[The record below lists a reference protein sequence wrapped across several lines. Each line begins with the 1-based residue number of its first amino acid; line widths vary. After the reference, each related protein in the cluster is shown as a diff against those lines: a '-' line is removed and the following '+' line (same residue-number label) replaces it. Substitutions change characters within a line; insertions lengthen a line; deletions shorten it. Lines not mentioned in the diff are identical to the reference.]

1 MPQDRPVG
9 GMVIGAVAIAGLAQ
23 IWYGLGA
30 FAGGSQDKARMD
42 DQLISPNR
50 SVGVLAASGWAA
62 VVTIVVTVVAAR
74 SLDSSSYTH
83 FLVYWSVLFG
93 CFQILTGLQNE
104 GVRAVSSVS
113 VKPDEVPARPTA
125 RVLAMTLILAGIVA
139 VLVLAIA
146 PWWAPH
152 LSVGVVVVV
161 VSAIVVVSYGCHLTL
176 GGILAGRRQWGTM
189 AALSAAE
196 PTVRIILIAGVALL
210 APSLSALQLAAA
222 LPALT
227 WLLFALVVPRGRSAA
242 LARGDVALKALL
254 ANGAWAML
262 AAAASA
268 VLVNGFPA
276 IVQAALGNNTP
287 GMASLLLGVQLT
299 RAPLMMPLAAFQG
312 VAIAGFV
319 ASRNG
324 RLRALAKPF
333 AAVVGVSAVLAVA
346 AALLGPWIMRL
357 LYGQQYVLS
366 RLVLGGLTFAAM
378 SIALLTLAGSA
389 AIAIAAHKAF
399 LAGWLVGAA
408 ATVGLLFA
416 LPMAGAERVI
426 VAILVGP
433 LVGVVVHL
441 LAIRSDD
448 RQHSLE
454 ADGAV
459 AQVG

>member
-1 MPQDRPVG
+1 VE
-9 GMVIGAVAIAGLAQ
+9 
-23 IWYGLGA
+23 
-30 FAGGSQDKARMD
+30 

-50 SVGVLAASGWAA
+50 SVGVLGASAWAA

-74 SLDSSSYTH
+74 SIEASAYTH

-104 GVRAVSSVS
+104 AVRAVSVATSTADGQS
-113 VKPDEVPARPTA
+113 ERPLA
-125 RVLAMTLILAGIVA
+125 RVLAMTLILAGGVA
-139 VLVLAIA
+139 VVVMALA
-146 PWWAPH
+146 PWWGH
-152 LSVGVVVVV
+152 RLGVGVVVVL
-161 VSAIVVVSYGCHLTL
+161 VSAVAVVAYGCHLTL

-196 PTVRIILIAGVALL
+196 PTVRIVLIIAVAFL
-210 APSLSALQLAAA
+210 APSLTSLQLAAA

-227 WLLFALVVPRGRSAA
+227 WLLFVLVVPRGRSAA
-242 LARGDVALKALL
+242 LARADIHLKPLL

-276 IVQAALGNNTP
+276 IVQAALGGNTP
-287 GMASLLLGVQLT
+287 DMASLLLGVQLT

-319 ASRNG
+319 ASRGG
-324 RLRALAKPF
+324 RLQALVKPF
-333 AAVVGVSAVLAVA
+333 AAVVGLSALLAVA

-357 LYGQQYVLS
+357 LYGAQYVLS
-366 RLVLGGLTFAAM
+366 RPVLGGLTFAAA

-389 AIAIAAHKAF
+389 TIAIGEHKAF

-416 LPMAGAERVI
+416 LPLAGAGRVI
-426 VAILVGP
+426 AAVLVGP

-441 LAIRSDD
+441 LAIRRHDHQSDPTHEQITQ
-448 RQHSLE
+448 R
-454 ADGAV
+454 
-459 AQVG
+459 